1 MYTNINTETGL
12 QAFRNIFQLYNHLI
26 PNEFPTDMFLKVLK
40 IIMENNIF
48 KFGDTFWLQTQG
60 TAMGTPA
67 APLYSILTFGY
78 HENTVIIPTF
88 QSNLIYYKRF
98 IDDIFGVWLSD
109 TNNTITQSSTQDN
122 TWSNFK
128 NSLNQFGSL
137 RWNIETPTT
146 STTFLDLSLTLKDGR
161 ITTTTYQ
168 KPLNLYLYIP
178 PLSAHPPSCL
188 KGLVTSEIYRY
199 WIQNTEEADFIRI
212 TTNFILRLLQRG
224 HQLENLYPLLKS
236 AAANIEYSNIRE
248 RNEKS
253 RHDDTMYIHWPFH
266 PTDISKN
273 KIRRIYNQTLQ
284 GHDGFKNLKMAISRP
299 KNLRDILC
307 KTDLP
312 IIQNKN
318 VSDILKQI
326 NSDDTRQK

>member
-1 MYTNINTETGL
+1 
-12 QAFRNIFQLYNHLI
+12 
-26 PNEFPTDMFLKVLK
+26 
-40 IIMENNIF
+40 
-48 KFGDTFWLQTQG
+48 
-60 TAMGTPA
+60 
-67 APLYSILTFGY
+67 
-78 HENTVIIPTF
+78 
-88 QSNLIYYKRF
+88 LIYYKRF

-137 RWNIETPTT
+137 RWNVETPTT

-326 NSDDTRQK
+326 NADDTRQK

>member
-1 MYTNINTETGL
+1 MGSAPFSNSMCIEVRQSQKEPRLHEVSLHRLWKLTTVCLWCSAIL
-12 QAFRNIFQLYNHLI
+12 CSRLDKQL
-26 PNEFPTDMFLKVLK
+26 
-40 IIMENNIF
+40 
-48 KFGDTFWLQTQG
+48 
-60 TAMGTPA
+60 
-67 APLYSILTFGY
+67 
-78 HENTVIIPTF
+78 
-88 QSNLIYYKRF
+88 
-98 IDDIFGVWLSD
+98 
-109 TNNTITQSSTQDN
+109 
-122 TWSNFK
+122 
-128 NSLNQFGSL
+128 L
-137 RWNIETPTT
+137 R
-146 STTFLDLSLTLKDGR
+146 
-161 ITTTTYQ
+161 
-168 KPLNLYLYIP
+168 
-178 PLSAHPPSCL
+178 CL